1 MKDIDK
7 QYVAIV
13 DYGMGNLFSIMNICQ
28 HVGLQAI
35 KTSEKDMIEKS
46 SAVILPGV
54 GAFGD
59 AMGVLQKLDLVRVL
73 EDVVSSGKPFLGIC
87 LGMQLLMSESEEF
100 GIHKGLNIIK
110 GRVVKF
116 PNVNDKNDKVRVPHI
131 GWNKIFLTKSS
142 KDKGSILYKID
153 DGDFMYFVHSYYVAP
168 QEKGRVITNTDYCG
182 IRYCSGIQK
191 DNLIA
196 FQFHPEKS
204 GSSGMQIFENFK
216 RIISKEI
223 RG

>member
-1 MKDIDK
+1 MKDMDK
-7 QYVAIV
+7 KYAAIV

-28 HVGLQAI
+28 HVGLKAI
-35 KTSEKDMIEKS
+35 KTSERKLIENS

-59 AMGVLQKLDLVRVL
+59 AMDVLQKLDLVRVL
-73 EDVVSSGKPFLGIC
+73 EDAVSSGKPFLGIC

-100 GIHKGLNIIK
+100 GMHKGLDIIK

-116 PNVNDKNDKVRVPHI
+116 PNINDKNDKVRVPHI

-142 KDKGSILYKID
+142 NDKNSILYNIHD
-153 DGDFMYFVHSYYVAP
+153 EDFMYFVHSFYAVP
-168 QEKGRVITNTDYCG
+168 QEKEVVITNTDYCG
-182 IRYCSGIQK
+182 IRYCSGMQK

-204 GSSGMQIFENFK
+204 GPSGIQIFENFRK
-216 RIISKEI
+216 ITYKEI
-223 RG
+223 QA

>member
-7 QYVAIV
+7 KYAAIV

-28 HVGLQAI
+28 HVGLKAI
-35 KTSEKDMIEKS
+35 KTSDRELIENS

-59 AMGVLQKLDLVRVL
+59 AMDVLQNLDLVRVL
-73 EDVVSSGKPFLGIC
+73 EDTVSSGKPFLGIC

-110 GRVVKF
+110 GQVVKF
-116 PNVNDKNDKVRVPHI
+116 PNINEKNDRVRVPHI
-131 GWNKIFLTKSS
+131 GWNKIFLTNSS
-142 KDKGSILYKID
+142 SAKNSILYNVHD
-153 DGDFMYFVHSYYVAP
+153 EDFMYFVHSFFVTP
-168 QEKGRVITNTDYCG
+168 EEKEVVITYTDYCG
-182 IRYCSGIQK
+182 IRYCSGMQK
-191 DNLIA
+191 NNLIA

-204 GSSGMQIFENFK
+204 GPSGMQIFRNF
-216 RIISKEI
+216 RALICKEAFV
-223 RG
+223 